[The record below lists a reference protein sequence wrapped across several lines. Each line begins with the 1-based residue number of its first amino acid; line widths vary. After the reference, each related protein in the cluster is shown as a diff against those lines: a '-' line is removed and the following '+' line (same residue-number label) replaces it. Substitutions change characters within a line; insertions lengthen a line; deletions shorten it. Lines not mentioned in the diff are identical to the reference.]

1 MQAASSPGPAEAECK
16 GATDNTI
23 FDHIRKKSKDFPTLM
38 LSKSIDSSYEPRI
51 LKKMKISRD
60 QFGVEHGS
68 LHVGEATTI
77 DSDPVEPRF
86 TESWVEAQKR
96 AACCLEKWIAH
107 LRRARC

>member
-1 MQAASSPGPAEAECK
+1 VQAASAPGPAEAECK

-86 TESWVEAQKR
+86 MESWVK
-96 AACCLEKWIAH
+96 
-107 LRRARC
+107 ARKEPHAFWKNG